1 MKPDIELCSDLLK
14 ALLKDREL
22 HGLAKARLEALSSLL
37 HGFRLEDAYEREA
50 ARHKQGVLNLRG
62 SFKNLVDEAG
72 VRGRLGELDALVPMA
87 AMVMGF
93 EALGEP
99 PVAAGDLKTLEAKGS
114 QLDTGLQGLGA
125 IGPKVEALSQRVAD
139 VDARPTL
146 DALSK
151 RVTELEA
158 KAALLSPDLR
168 GRHRWMTAI
177 AVLAFVLTLVM
188 IGYGFVWGYRH
199 GDPEISIELDIGQL
213 IGGTLLGTGALLAG
227 GAYALATLRRLK
239 DGA

>member
-1 MKPDIELCSDLLK
+1 MKPDIELCSELLK
-14 ALLKDREL
+14 ALLKDRDL

-37 HGFRLEDAYEREA
+37 RGFRLEDAYEREA
-50 ARHKQGVLNLRG
+50 ARHRQGVVNLRG
-62 SFKNLVDEAG
+62 SFKSLVDEAG
-72 VRGRLGELDALVPMA
+72 VHGRLAELDALVPMA

-93 EALGEP
+93 GEMDEP
-99 PVAAGDLKTLEAKGS
+99 PLRARDLKTLETRVS
-114 QLDTGLQGLGA
+114 QLDTALQGLGETGSK
-125 IGPKVEALSQRVAD
+125 IETLSQRVTEL
-139 VDARPTL
+139 DAGPKL
-146 DALSK
+146 EALSK
-151 RVTELEA
+151 RVAELEA

-168 GRHRWMTAI
+168 GRRRWMTAI

-188 IGYGFVWGYRH
+188 IGYGFVWGYLH

-213 IGGTLLGTGALLAG
+213 IGGTLLGTGAILAG